1 MLGVKFRVFFLISNC
16 FLQESMVVALREC
29 EQNCEEKQKA
39 LLEEERK
46 KSDRVLEA
54 ALADDKMKMES
65 FIADIKVKTFFY

>member
-1 MLGVKFRVFFLISNC
+1 
-16 FLQESMVVALREC
+16 MVVALREC